1 MEEIKSLD
9 LQLTRQNL
17 NEIQTEKRW
26 YENLK
31 EENRKNGIIVFLKGD
46 EPKPRKG
53 LKNADLQE
61 ITKRNALLAISLIS
75 QGMLVMEALRQ
86 SHSTYRSMKKFG
98 YVVGEKYHDGE
109 TKKRKALLAISLISQ
124 GMGVVKA
131 TAQSHS
137 SYTSIREFGYVGLV
151 KMTEAEKKIKYE
163 EVLTKRREEYWLK
176 KGVSPP
182 PPKRIKMT
190 KEEYWLKKGV
200 SPPPPFVKM
209 TEEERE
215 KNRQE
220 GITKR
225 REEYFF
231 KKGVSPPPPKI
242 PRRNKRDTD
251 IPIKMMT
258 EEEQMEWKRIRNKE
272 YQLRNKEVLKE
283 KRKLYRLKNK
293 EKEKEYQRKW
303 RQKKQA

>member
-124 GMGVVKA
+124 GMGVVEA
-131 TAQSHS
+131 TRQSHS

-163 EVLTKRREEYWLK
+163 EVLTKRR
-176 KGVSPP
+176 
-182 PPKRIKMT
+182 
-190 KEEYWLKKGV
+190 EEYWLKKGV